1 MTGPGRPEAPP
12 DVTGSWVHAFE
23 EDTPAETVYRRADP
37 DHPFPPARRPRR
49 RIEFR
54 PDGTYTERRPARD
67 DRLNEA
73 RGRWEARG
81 ADRIA
86 VTFPD
91 GGGSPFTLTVLSRTP
106 GRLVLAR

>member
-1 MTGPGRPEAPP
+1 MTGGGRPGP

-23 EDTPAETVYRRADP
+23 EDTPAEAVYRPADR
-37 DHPFPPARRPRR
+37 PFPPARRPRR

-67 DRLNEA
+67 DRLNEVE
-73 RGRWEARG
+73 GRWDAQG
-81 ADRIA
+81 TDQIA

-91 GGGSPFTLTVLSRTP
+91 GSGSPFALTVLSRTED
-106 GRLVLAR
+106 RLVLAR